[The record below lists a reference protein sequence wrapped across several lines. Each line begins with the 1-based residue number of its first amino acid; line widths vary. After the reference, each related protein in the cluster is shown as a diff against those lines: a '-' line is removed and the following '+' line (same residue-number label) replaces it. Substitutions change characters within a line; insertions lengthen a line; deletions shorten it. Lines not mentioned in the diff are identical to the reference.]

1 MEIDKLFT
9 GTIKMYN
16 GNFGFVESEF
26 GNIYFHS
33 SGIETI
39 DKITR
44 GDVVS
49 FFIEKS
55 TIKKD
60 KSQAIKINLIEIT
73 AIQEPINTLI
83 GYIDWYNNDR
93 DFGLIKDFDNEY
105 FFLSKSISDNV
116 EYINSNDVCCF
127 KSIPSPR
134 KKDKLN
140 AIEVYF
146 IKNGSKCV
154 DIKKRVINA
163 FQSLGLIE
171 NDITFNFAQKI
182 LLGISH
188 DFYPETINATEKYML
203 LLWRDSYTYNKNIS
217 FINMGSF
224 QNEYKV
230 LNLLSNNDIKSEEI
244 INAISS
250 IGYVN
255 DNDRY
260 HYVRSLISF
269 LKEKNPGYRYEEIN
283 ASDEFKLVLWKEQLI
298 EDINLK
304 KVAQKIYDDNH
315 RMNLGELFSKIK
327 ECDQLQVLSELSSII
342 IESENLWNYLIQE
355 ISKNVEISEKA
366 KDLFIS
372 KIRASRIDYYN
383 KNNDDLKFNQIE
395 FDKLSLIDKVKK
407 IEKHT
412 HVFKLNPNRGKYES
426 YTLKEI
432 ISTKGFAYVNNNISI
447 FPSEFENKIST
458 FYYSKKVY
466 NGYGWQ
472 LAYYSSKVYDS
483 SNRLITDLIKE
494 ISENSI
500 LNYFQIN
507 TPKDLKKVIS
517 SIIEF
522 KETKR
527 IFEVHRDPQIWST
540 LESYL
545 AKLIFEDTFNNFEY
559 FLDKVKLIKT
569 LDENLFQSF
578 IENSYIQL
586 HTIDKLRLWLFDFY
600 GQFNYEEFTKYY
612 FVLNK
617 TERSIFNKKAK
628 AIMGEELKQSMLKQ
642 REPWKL
648 LENRENGELKY
659 NATWRSIWF
668 DDGKIKFCLD
678 RDGNFS
684 NSYQWDF
691 AEEKFNLLF
700 DYISGRSLND
710 LKVYYKNDIINRVK
724 GLEELEEIIW
734 KVQIQKEVETYG
746 NIGITG
752 NSYNKIPNNIILR
765 NKSIQLLNGLQLDEL
780 EPTRVLERTFNIE
793 KSSGTVD
800 ISLLYSIPITDD
812 EIAIIWESL
821 ELEKS
826 KATHIF
832 KCFRKEY
839 DEIFFKIE
847 SYLQSNSKVRSSLK
861 SIVYEDVEHQR
872 KLRYLCSINHDNFD
886 YTKWEKS
893 FFEILPELS
902 ISRK

>member
-710 LKVYYKNDIINRVK
+710 LKVYYKNDIINRVT